1 MEHGEPARDHWQRFR
16 QLMRWTTI
24 TAIVAIV
31 AAITA
36 LIVSGAPIRLH
47 MLIAVALGIGLSI
60 MLSGALMGLVFVSAR
75 SGHDGDA
82 HTPPPG
88 FD

>member
-1 MEHGEPARDHWQRFR
+1 MEHGEQVRDHWQRFR
-16 QLMRWTTI
+16 RLMRWTII
-24 TAIVAIV
+24 TAVVAIV

-36 LIVSGAPIRLH
+36 LILGGAPIRPH
-47 MLIAVALGIGLSI
+47 MLIAVALGIGLSV
-60 MLSGALMGLVFVSAR
+60 LLAGALMGLVFVSAR

-82 HTPPPG
+82 HAPPPG